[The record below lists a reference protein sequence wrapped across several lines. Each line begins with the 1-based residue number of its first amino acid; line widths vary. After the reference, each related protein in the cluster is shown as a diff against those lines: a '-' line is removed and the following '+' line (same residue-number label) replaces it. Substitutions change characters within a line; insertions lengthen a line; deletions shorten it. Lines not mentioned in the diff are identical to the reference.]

1 VAATGWISFDVT
13 SFVRQELTG
22 DKVVSLTLQDRSLT
36 NRMVQFDSRETSNKP
51 VLTVK

>member
-36 NRMVQFDSRETSNKP
+36 NRMVFDSRETSNKP